1 MQSDVLEVALDMRS
15 QFNAV
20 SDVFEHIDAVDSN
33 FLCDPDGWLVHNPM
47 GIRTEREIHAELEGA
62 KVFRRMYEKRKHDV
76 DIMIS

>member
-20 SDVFEHIDAVDSN
+20 SDVFEHIDAVDPT

-62 KVFRRMYEKRKHDV
+62 KVFRRMYEKRKHH